1 MESCGKEDENLSRT
15 HFAGAHILVTGRQL
29 PTYTG
34 GGDGM
39 GCRRNRCPKKGPGSL
54 LPLVCAAFGAGVFLA
69 LFCSLKLVLVLAA
82 AFLVVLGLLAADR

>member
-1 MESCGKEDENLSRT
+1 
-15 HFAGAHILVTGRQL
+15 
-29 PTYTG
+29 
-34 GGDGM
+34 M

-54 LPLVCAAFGAGVFLA
+54 LPLVCAAFGAGGFLA